1 MLKLKASVF
10 GLIFSLALMQNVF
23 AGETAPAPPVIVTHT
38 FTGYSSAG
46 NTVSV
51 DLTVHVV
58 NPGDSALSNVTL
70 TFVPLRPFGPE
81 GSTLYV
87 GDLGPYQSGDFSV
100 MVVTPARL
108 SADKFSQKPLFWA
121 GKCLDAQGQ
130 LVEFP
135 ATSRP
140 EGVTGG
146 LKEQTTLAGGNP
158 VAPVTGA
165 AAAPDSQPAPGDFL
179 FKWGTRRPSAVPMAW
194 R

>member
-58 NPGDSALSNVTL
+58 NPGDSAPLTL
-70 TFVPLRPFGPE
+70 HL
-81 GSTLYV
+81 
-87 GDLGPYQSGDFSV
+87 
-100 MVVTPARL
+100 
-108 SADKFSQKPLFWA
+108 PLFR
-121 GKCLDAQGQ
+121 C
-130 LVEFP
+130 
-135 ATSRP
+135 
-140 EGVTGG
+140 
-146 LKEQTTLAGGNP
+146 
-158 VAPVTGA
+158 
-165 AAAPDSQPAPGDFL
+165 
-179 FKWGTRRPSAVPMAW
+179 RPSSECRA